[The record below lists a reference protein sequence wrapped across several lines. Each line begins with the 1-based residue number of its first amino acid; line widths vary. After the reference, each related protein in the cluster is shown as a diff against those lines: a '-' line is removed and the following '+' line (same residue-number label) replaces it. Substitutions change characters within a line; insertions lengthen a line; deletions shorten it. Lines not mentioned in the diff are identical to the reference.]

1 MIDDIHN
8 IYRIIYQEKYNTSQA
23 MKYIEKNLSQSQ
35 IKDEILTFI
44 KSSKRG
50 IIKRLGE
57 NSVDKYNNHLPE

>member
-1 MIDDIHN
+1 MINDIHD

-23 MKYIEKNLSQSQ
+23 IDYIEKNLGQSQ
-35 IKDEILTFI
+35 MKNEILTFI

-57 NSVDKYNNHLPE
+57 NPADKYNNHAAD